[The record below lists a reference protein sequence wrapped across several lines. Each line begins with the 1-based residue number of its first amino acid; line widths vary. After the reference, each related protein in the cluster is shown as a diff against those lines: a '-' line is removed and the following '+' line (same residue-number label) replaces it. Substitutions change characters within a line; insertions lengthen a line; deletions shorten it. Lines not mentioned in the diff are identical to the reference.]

1 MLTWPAYTGN
11 GVPLPTLPVHLYC
24 VQVWM
29 YPDFMLACMGT
40 STCSGNW
47 HLQPP
52 CLHADCLRWRP
63 CAVLLLPATCWSF
76 RTLCIPPP
84 TPPPPKPGPPHSCPH
99 SAWQHRSFKY
109 HSSFM
114 YDCSINA
121 SGSSAQ
127 CVLPST
133 VLRFTTTADWNS
145 LVGHSGSAFYLIVV
159 CNTE

>member
-1 MLTWPAYTGN
+1 MGCPCPLYLYTCTAYKYGCIQTSCLHVWVHPLAPATGIFS
-11 GVPLPTLPVHLYC
+11 LP
-24 VQVWM
+24 
-29 YPDFMLACMGT
+29 ACMQT
-40 STCSGNW
+40 ASGGAPVQCCYS
-47 HLQPP
+47 LQPAGLSAP
-52 CLHADCLRWRP
+52 FA
-63 CAVLLLPATCWSF
+63 S
-76 RTLCIPPP
+76 PPQ
-84 TPPPPKPGPPHSCPH
+84 PPPPKPGPPHSCPH